1 MFAERPCVLKLCQCE
16 NSEKGEWIGRMR
28 KEEVNRGQSV
38 ATRIKQFE
46 TANSNEN
53 NNKEMVI
60 NNNNNSYGG
69 SKSTGGTPNGF
80 GSASR

>member
-1 MFAERPCVLKLCQCE
+1 
-16 NSEKGEWIGRMR
+16 MR

-53 NNKEMVI
+53 NNKEKVI
-60 NNNNNSYGG
+60 NNNNSYSG
-69 SKSTGGTPNGF
+69 SKRTGGTPNGF

>member
-1 MFAERPCVLKLCQCE
+1 
-16 NSEKGEWIGRMR
+16 MR

-46 TANSNEN
+46 TVNNN
-53 NNKEMVI
+53 NNDNNKEKNV
-60 NNNNNSYGG
+60 NNNNNSYSG
-69 SKSTGGTPNGF
+69 SKRTGGTPNGF

>member
-1 MFAERPCVLKLCQCE
+1 
-16 NSEKGEWIGRMR
+16 MR

-46 TANSNEN
+46 TANNNNDN
-53 NNKEMVI
+53 NNKEKNV
-60 NNNNNSYGG
+60 NNNNNSYSG
-69 SKSTGGTPNGF
+69 SKRTGGTPNGF